1 MSISVIVPIK
11 PNSRRL
17 PNKNFL
23 QLGNRPLSYHIFK
36 TLIGISEI
44 SNVYCFTSYPYVLD
58 LLPKG
63 VKLLIRPEYLNS
75 DDIGGN
81 ELFRYAIE
89 SIDDEFI
96 IVCHATSPF
105 ISSKSIETG
114 IDAVLNK
121 GFDCSFSVCHSQK
134 YSWYKGN
141 PLNYNPTNMEQTQD
155 IEPIYQET
163 SGFYVFKRK
172 DYLESNSRI
181 NGKPFMV
188 TVDYK
193 EAVDID
199 EPSDFSLASILINH
213 NPAAF
218 SQNGFSDTYFL
229 DFFKEG
235 MENKSI
241 KHISFDLD
249 GVLINSLNVMRQAW
263 EYTMNAVNMS
273 IPFDHYKDHI
283 GIPFNDILNELN
295 IDDSLHSTIFH
306 EYNKISK
313 INEKLIEVYNNT
325 VDSIKLIK
333 NNNIKVSVV
342 TSKSLD
348 RTESILRSK
357 FNKISFDAVITPE
370 LVNPGRGKPSPDQLL
385 YACHVVGVD
394 PSYTLYVGDMD
405 VDRMCAKKAS
415 CRFIYANWGYGD
427 ITSIKDVF
435 FDSITDLTDYVI
447 SIR

>member
-1 MSISVIVPIK
+1 M
-11 PNSRRL
+11 
-17 PNKNFL
+17 
-23 QLGNRPLSYHIFK
+23 
-36 TLIGISEI
+36 
-44 SNVYCFTSYPYVLD
+44 
-58 LLPKG
+58 
-63 VKLLIRPEYLNS
+63 
-75 DDIGGN
+75 
-81 ELFRYAIE
+81 
-89 SIDDEFI
+89 
-96 IVCHATSPF
+96 
-105 ISSKSIETG
+105 
-114 IDAVLNK
+114 
-121 GFDCSFSVCHSQK
+121 CHSQK

-348 RTESILRSK
+348 RSESILRSK

-435 FDSITDLTDYVI
+435 FDSITALTDYVI